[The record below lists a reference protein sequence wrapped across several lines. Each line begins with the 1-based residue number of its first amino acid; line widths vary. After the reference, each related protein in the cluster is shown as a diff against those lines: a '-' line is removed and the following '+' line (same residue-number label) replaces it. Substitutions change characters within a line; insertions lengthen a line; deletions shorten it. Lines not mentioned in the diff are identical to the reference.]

1 VIVVSLLLILVSGGL
16 LAVGI
21 LQANDPFVMASIG
34 VSVLAAA
41 ALFLGIRQQRPVD
54 RPSSQDVPTRIERK
68 PAAAGRVIPPG
79 AATRA
84 TAPASPP
91 PARAAVASASVGAA
105 PVTQAAAGT
114 PVTQTTAGAAPA
126 AGKAAV
132 RVPPPPVAEP
142 ADAGEVTETQ
152 IIDRNAVTQAEPAY
166 VEPAPSEPEPPAA
179 QPPAAE
185 PLAAEP
191 PAAAPAAEPAAAAAP
206 TAAPA
211 EESDV
216 ESDVESVQESG
227 EESVELDDDE
237 DPPDEPAAELL
248 MASEA
253 SRLAAMENEVLVVDG
268 RPRYH
273 LSGCAHLAD
282 KESQPLPVSE
292 AVELGFDACSLCGA
306 ATAILAEAAPR

>member
-1 VIVVSLLLILVSGGL
+1 MIVVSLLLILVSGGL

-79 AATRA
+79 AAARA

-114 PVTQTTAGAAPA
+114 PVSQTTAGAAAALA

-132 RVPPPPVAEP
+132 RVPAPPVAEP

-152 IIDRNAVTQAEPAY
+152 IIDRNAVTQAEPAE
-166 VEPAPSEPEPPAA
+166 VGPAASEPEPPAA
-179 QPPAAE
+179 QPQAAQPPPAQPPAV
-185 PLAAEP
+185 EP
-191 PAAAPAAEPAAAAAP
+191 PAAVP

-216 ESDVESVQESG
+216 ESDVEPVQ
-227 EESVELDDDE
+227 ESVELDDDE

-248 MASEA
+248 MASEE

-292 AVELGFDACSLCGA
+292 AVELGFDSCSLCGA
-306 ATAILAEAAPR
+306 ATAILAEAASR

>member
-152 IIDRNAVTQAEPAY
+152 IIDRNAVTQAEPAD
-166 VEPAPSEPEPPAA
+166 VEPAPSEPERPATE
-179 QPPAAE
+179 PPAAE

-191 PAAAPAAEPAAAAAP
+191 PAAAAP